1 MNPNT
6 NKSEIAITKDGED
19 YIRIIPKLKDGKQLE
34 KDWAYW
40 QNEGRYRYH
49 DKLVILPMSSQFE

>member
-1 MNPNT
+1 MR
-6 NKSEIAITKDGED
+6 SEIAITKDGED